1 MCHDTTKLLLGID
14 DIHIQIIDGVKGSD
28 GVVRLEGRLDYQPEA
43 CPNCGIINEGQII
56 NYGWRK
62 TLIRFSKTL
71 GNRCDGFEFM
81 DGETHELI
89 DLLPSGKQMA
99 VLKK

>member
-62 TLIRFSKTL
+62 TLIRFSK
-71 GNRCDGFEFM
+71 
-81 DGETHELI
+81 
-89 DLLPSGKQMA
+89 PSATDAMGLNSWTVKPTN
-99 VLKK
+99 